1 LALCLFGGD
10 IPDGGMEPLTIVVS
24 FDVGEQV
31 ALGSIACWIADLV
44 NKFGFHGSKVALHG
58 GIVPAISLPAHG
70 LDETGFIQGFAIIGG
85 GILAAAI
92 GVMDQARRGAL
103 SLDGHGQGSDG
114 EFGAQMITHRPTNNL
129 PGEEIQYDG
138 LIEPPFGGWHVGDVG
153 QPNLIRPRGHEG
165 LFEQIRRDRQ
175 VMMAVRGAHPNRRGI
190 RGRMP

>member
-1 LALCLFGGD
+1 
-10 IPDGGMEPLTIVVS
+10 
-24 FDVGEQV
+24 
-31 ALGSIACWIADLV
+31 
-44 NKFGFHGSKVALHG
+44 
-58 GIVPAISLPAHG
+58 

-138 LIEPPFGGWHVGDVG
+138 QIEPSFGGWHVGDVG
-153 QPNLIRPRGHEG
+153 QPSTCFVFPSTSR
-165 LFEQIRRDRQ
+165 
-175 VMMAVRGAHPNRRGI
+175 VAVICGSPSGMFGARLPA
-190 RGRMP
+190 